1 MQRIAIAERPNWRQ
15 RAEALGFLFHTI
27 DGEPY
32 WIDDAY
38 YRFSLRQVEGDI
50 ETPSAELHEMAMA
63 LVDEV
68 VRSEEL
74 LSKLRIPHE
83 YWDWIAASW
92 QRGEKH
98 LYGRMD
104 FAYDGTGPAKL
115 LELNYDTPTSLYEA
129 AYFQWIWLEDQIAAG
144 ALTQNADQYNMLQ
157 DLLIQ
162 AWGEMKREL
171 PRPVYFA
178 SVRDH
183 LEDRGTVLYL
193 RDCAVQAG
201 IEPKIIDIEDIGLSG
216 EGHFTDLDDNII
228 RALFKL
234 YPLEFM
240 FEEEF
245 GRALP
250 TSAVRLIEPPWKSV
264 LSNKGALALLWERHR
279 DHPNL
284 LETHFDDAPESDL
297 PAGWVRK
304 PLLSREGANVRVHA
318 PDGAQA
324 HEPGPYDDGAHIRQ
338 RYAPLPRFGDWHAV
352 IGAWLVGD
360 APAGMGI
367 REDTGYITRDTARFV
382 PHVIVNE

>member
-1 MQRIAIAERPNWRQ
+1 MQRLSIAERPNWRQ

-38 YRFSLRQVEGDI
+38 YRFTLRQVEDDI
-50 ETPSAELHEMAMA
+50 ETPSSELHEMAMA
-63 LVDEV
+63 LVNEV

-74 LSKLRIPHE
+74 LSKLRIPHA
-83 YWDWIAASW
+83 YWEWIAASW

-104 FAYDGTGPAKL
+104 FAYNGTGPAKL
-115 LELNYDTPTSLYEA
+115 LEFNYDTPTSLYEA

-144 ALTQNADQYNMLQ
+144 ALPKHADQYNMLQ

-171 PRPVYFA
+171 PKPLYFA

-201 IEPKIIDIEDIGLSG
+201 IESKIIDIEDIGLSS
-216 EGHFTDLDDNII
+216 EGHFTDLDDNVI

-250 TSAVRLIEPPWKSV
+250 QSAVRLIEPPWKSI
-264 LSNKGALALLWERHR
+264 LSNKGALALLWQRHEG
-279 DHPNL
+279 HPNL
-284 LETHFDDAPESDL
+284 LETHFDDATATEL
-297 PAGWVRK
+297 PTGWVRK
-304 PLLSREGANVRVHA
+304 PLLSREGANVRLVT
-318 PDGAQA
+318 PDGTSAE
-324 HEPGPYDDGAHIRQ
+324 EPGPYDDGAFVRQ
-338 RYAPLPRFGDWHAV
+338 RYAPLPRFDDYHAV

-367 REDTGYITRDTARFV
+367 REDTGFITRDTARFV